1 MKSFARLFFRKKEKR
16 MQSKVRPSS
25 KSPTKNSRH
34 RVIKSRASSDGNDD
48 ECIDNK
54 DIGDGDR
61 YRRMSDTRRSFQS
74 TSTST
79 SSHSST
85 SEITGSSSGT
95 DLGTSRKS
103 SGKLCCDKCD
113 GKHVTEQCPYYKTKR
128 GSHPDEQKN
137 FYKKLGGI
145 SNLPGQTLRSARVVR
160 QPGDGSC
167 LFHSMSYG
175 KCNIKA
181 FLLIYSNNLSVAGL
195 SDGTSASSLRRQ
207 ICAFIARNP
216 KLLIADTPLSDW
228 VKWDSR
234 GSVTSYVA
242 KMSCGTFRIL
252 SIRVFYYRSCSCV
265 LYISYHIV
273 SGAWGGGIEMACM
286 SLLKNCNVH
295 VYERS
300 RLGYTRISA
309 FDHPSSPERKKT
321 VKVLYGGGIHYGEY
335 GKYFLYTYMSMLI
348 NMESDL

>member
-1 MKSFARLFFRKKEKR
+1 

-25 KSPTKNSRH
+25 KSPTKNPRH
-34 RVIKSRASSDGNDD
+34 RVIKSRGNDD

-61 YRRMSDTRRSFQS
+61 YGRMSDTRRSFQ
-74 TSTST
+74 STST

-85 SEITGSSSGT
+85 SEITGSTSST
-95 DLGTSRKS
+95 DLGTSRKL

-175 KCNIKA
+175 KCNKKA
-181 FLLIYSNNLSVAGL
+181 LTFPLIYSNNISVAGL

-242 KMSCGTFRIL
+242 KMSCGT
-252 SIRVFYYRSCSCV
+252 
-265 LYISYHIV
+265 YI
-273 SGAWGGGIEMACM
+273 
-286 SLLKNCNVH
+286 
-295 VYERS
+295 VYS
-300 RLGYTRISA
+300 
-309 FDHPSSPERKKT
+309 F
-321 VKVLYGGGIHYGEY
+321 
-335 GKYFLYTYMSMLI
+335 FL
-348 NMESDL
+348 